1 MSKNI
6 LITGTTSGFGE
17 ATALLFAKNGYNTI
31 LLARRKERLDSLK
44 DSIAKFGVKAHTI
57 CADVR
62 DKKAIFESIESLP
75 KEFKNIEILV
85 NNAGLALGQDK
96 FGDAKMDDLETMV
109 DTNIKGVLYVTKAVL
124 PLMNKG
130 GYIFNIGSVAGN
142 WSYQGSNVY
151 GGTKAFIKQFSLNL
165 RNDIRGSGIR
175 VTNIEPGL
183 CKTEFSLVRFKG
195 DKEKAD
201 KVYENTEF
209 ITAENIAQIIYSC
222 AILPKNVNIN
232 SLEVMA
238 TTQTWAGFFHERIN

>member
-1 MSKNI
+1 MNKVI
-6 LITGTTSGFGE
+6 FITGATSGFGK
-17 ATALLFAKNGYNTI
+17 ATALKFAKNGYDVI
-31 LLARRKERLDSLK
+31 LLGRREERLKKLK
-44 DSIAKFGVKAHTI
+44 DDILKMGVKAHTI

-62 DKKAIFESIESLP
+62 DKEAVFKAIDNLP
-75 KEFKNIEILV
+75 DEFRKIEILV

-109 DTNIKGVLYVTKAVL
+109 DTNIKGVLYITKAVL
-124 PLMNKG
+124 PLINKG

-195 DKEKAD
+195 DKQKAD
-201 KVYENTEF
+201 KVYENTQF
-209 ITAENIAQIIYSC
+209 ITADNIAEIIYSC

-232 SLEVMA
+232 SLEVM
-238 TTQTWAGFFHERIN
+238 TTNQTWAGFFHERVN